1 MQAEISRFRCKI
13 VQTAPK
19 TQLISPFN
27 QKRIK
32 KTQRHKRN
40 NAARRV
46 HFHTCSPLLVHRYN
60 SAPCAH
66 FESRLSLT
74 PRRPRFAEK
83 KRSDPHTSTFFV
95 QRLGQKPPILRG
107 RDIKR
112 YGYEWAELWIIG
124 THNGVRGK
132 FPRIDIEE
140 YPAVKAHLDQ
150 YWEDFDKPK
159 IIYPNMTKFL
169 PFYYDENGYLTNQK
183 CFIVTGK
190 KLGFLTAFLNSSLF
204 KFCFRE
210 NFPELLGGT
219 RELSKVFFDKLP
231 ILLVDEDT
239 NAQFAE
245 LVQDIQQEYTTEKA
259 MLIDECLFNLYDL
272 TEEERKACQSTL
284 N

>member
-1 MQAEISRFRCKI
+1 M
-13 VQTAPK
+13 
-19 TQLISPFN
+19 
-27 QKRIK
+27 
-32 KTQRHKRN
+32 
-40 NAARRV
+40 
-46 HFHTCSPLLVHRYN
+46 
-60 SAPCAH
+60 
-66 FESRLSLT
+66 
-74 PRRPRFAEK
+74 
-83 KRSDPHTSTFFV
+83 
-95 QRLGQKPPILRG
+95 
-107 RDIKR
+107 
-112 YGYEWAELWIIG
+112 WIIG

-150 YWEDFDKPK
+150 YWDKIAVRDDQGATPYNLRNCAYWEDFDKPK

-169 PFYYDENGYLTNQK
+169 PFYYDENSYLTNQK

-272 TEEERKACQSTL
+272 TEEEQKACQSTL

>member
-83 KRSDPHTSTFFV
+83 KRSDPRTSPFSV
-95 QRLGQKPPILRG
+95 QRLGQKPPILRCSAIYHT
-107 RDIKR
+107 IKICHLEV
-112 YGYEWAELWIIG
+112 YSDLCGSNLP
-124 THNGVRGK
+124 K
-132 FPRIDIEE
+132 C
-140 YPAVKAHLDQ
+140 AVAV
-150 YWEDFDKPK
+150 
-159 IIYPNMTKFL
+159 TASL
-169 PFYYDENGYLTNQK
+169 PFPSQT
-183 CFIVTGK
+183 
-190 KLGFLTAFLNSSLF
+190 S
-204 KFCFRE
+204 R
-210 NFPELLGGT
+210 
-219 RELSKVFFDKLP
+219 
-231 ILLVDEDT
+231 
-239 NAQFAE
+239 
-245 LVQDIQQEYTTEKA
+245 
-259 MLIDECLFNLYDL
+259 
-272 TEEERKACQSTL
+272 
-284 N
+284 

>member
-1 MQAEISRFRCKI
+1 MIATFPSR
-13 VQTAPK
+13 
-19 TQLISPFN
+19 
-27 QKRIK
+27 
-32 KTQRHKRN
+32 H
-40 NAARRV
+40 
-46 HFHTCSPLLVHRYN
+46 Y
-60 SAPCAH
+60 
-66 FESRLSLT
+66 
-74 PRRPRFAEK
+74 
-83 KRSDPHTSTFFV
+83 
-95 QRLGQKPPILRG
+95 
-107 RDIKR
+107 
-112 YGYEWAELWIIG
+112 
-124 THNGVRGK
+124 
-132 FPRIDIEE
+132 DIEQ
-140 YPAVKAHLDQ
+140 YPAVRDYLLSFGREKLEQTGATYIRDGQEFKARKKTNNQWFETQDSIS

-169 PFYYDENGYLTNQK
+169 PFYYDENSDLTNQK

-272 TEEERKACQSTL
+272 TEEEQKACQSTL